1 MKEKLKELREK
12 KGLTQEKLAEQLGV
26 GRTTVTLW
34 ERGDNKPRIDMLVSL
49 ANIVG
54 CKVDY
59 LLRSKT

>member
-1 MKEKLKELREK
+1 MKEKLRELREK

-49 ANIVG
+49 ANVLG
-54 CKVDY
+54 CNVDY
-59 LLRSKT
+59 LLRS

>member
-1 MKEKLKELREK
+1 LKEKLRELREK

-49 ANIVG
+49 ANILG

>member
-49 ANIVG
+49 ANILG